1 MVVAQK
7 QKYQWMNRIETL
19 EINPHTNGQLIYDK
33 EGKTIQRR
41 KDSSVYS
48 SRKLNMCMLN
58 QLVMADSLWLP
69 WLLY

>member
-1 MVVAQK
+1 
-7 QKYQWMNRIETL
+7 MNRTETL
-19 EINPHTNGQLIYDK
+19 EISPHTNGQLIYDK

-58 QLVMADSLWLP
+58 QLVMADSL
-69 WLLY
+69 